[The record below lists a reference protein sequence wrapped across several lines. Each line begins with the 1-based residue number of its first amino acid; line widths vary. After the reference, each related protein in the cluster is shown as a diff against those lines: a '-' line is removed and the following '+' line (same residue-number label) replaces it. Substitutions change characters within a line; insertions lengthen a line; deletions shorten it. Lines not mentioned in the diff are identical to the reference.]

1 MTFEFELPK
10 LPANKTTFCRPGQFA
25 SFDFDDITPG
35 QVLNRTWTISS
46 PGDQIQRRRAFTI
59 SVKKV
64 MLLAFLL
71 RRQHDRAAAVESMLG
86 QSASFASIIAMICS
100 CSTS

>member
-1 MTFEFELPK
+1 MDVMTFEFELPQ

-25 SFDFDDITPG
+25 SFDFDDITSG

-46 PGDQIQRRRAFTI
+46 PGEQIQRRRAFTI

-64 MLLAFLL
+64 ALLLCL
-71 RRQHDRAAAVESMLG
+71 VCR
-86 QSASFASIIAMICS
+86 CS
-100 CSTS
+100 LS